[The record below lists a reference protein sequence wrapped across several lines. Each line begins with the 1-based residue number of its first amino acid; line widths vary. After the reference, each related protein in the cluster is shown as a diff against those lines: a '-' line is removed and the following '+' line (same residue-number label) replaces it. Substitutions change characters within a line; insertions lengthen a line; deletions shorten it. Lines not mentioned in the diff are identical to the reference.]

1 MSRKFLRD
9 FSEDNMKKTELDGN
23 VFDFSVY

>member
-9 FSEDNMKKTELDGN
+9 FSEDNMKQTELNGN